1 MNTLNSMKKA
11 LRATGLYALTGETL
25 ADRELDAYAAGLDVL
40 AEQIEA
46 LRAESFVPTA
56 DREGLMQRE
65 AQFGLSP
72 AGKTVQERRDALL
85 LYGAVT
91 SNSNTPAFYD
101 AFFTSLGLS
110 MELVEDA
117 EPRIYWNDRSEQGEP
132 AERMARARRIQN
144 FLPAHLPAILDFR
157 TIFWNTIDRAE
168 RTFQE
173 MDAAGMDWDA
183 VDRYQGLLL
192 KF

>member
-1 MNTLNSMKKA
+1 MNALDSMKKA
-11 LRATGLYALTGETL
+11 LRSTGLYALTGETL

-40 AEQIEA
+40 AEQVEA
-46 LRAESFVPTA
+46 LRKESFVPTA
-56 DREGLMQRE
+56 EREGLMQRE
-65 AQFGLSP
+65 AQFGLSA

-91 SNSNTPAFYD
+91 SNSNTPAFYNK
-101 AFFTSLGLS
+101 FFTSLGLS

-117 EPRIYWNDRSEQGEP
+117 EQRIYWNDRSEQDEP
-132 AERMARARRIQN
+132 AERIACARRVQN

-173 MDAAGMDWDA
+173 MDAAGLDWDA
-183 VDRYQGLLL
+183 IDRYQDLLL
-192 KF
+192 EL